1 MWRAGRIEKGK
12 KMGEMSLYEADNEED
27 SEEDISSEEEEDHS
41 DGDIVL
47 GAWLSSSIQ
56 PINRVQSVTIWSS
69 LFFVVVVLVFY
80 KLPPI

>member
-47 GAWLSSSIQ
+47 GA
-56 PINRVQSVTIWSS
+56 
-69 LFFVVVVLVFY
+69 
-80 KLPPI
+80 